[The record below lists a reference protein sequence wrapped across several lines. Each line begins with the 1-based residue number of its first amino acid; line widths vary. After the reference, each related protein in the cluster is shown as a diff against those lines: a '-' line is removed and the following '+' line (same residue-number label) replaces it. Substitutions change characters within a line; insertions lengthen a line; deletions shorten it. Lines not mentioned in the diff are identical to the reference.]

1 MQDITITALVQ
12 IALAVNLGALCAIG
26 TFLFMARITRFMR
39 SHSIVNHDTLEA
51 LGFERYAQATNA
63 PSLTFD
69 WPSAPEPV
77 QVPEEAIARPI
88 VVTRSGKPDM
98 RYKAN
103 HQFGMMAKE

>member
-1 MQDITITALVQ
+1 MQDITILGLVL
-12 IALAVNLGALCAIG
+12 IALAVNAGALCAIG
-26 TFLFMARITRFMR
+26 TFALTARLTRFIR

-51 LGFERYAQATNA
+51 LGFERYARAINA

-77 QVPEEAIARPI
+77 QAPEEAIARPI
-88 VVTRSGKPDM
+88 VVTRLGKPDM

-103 HQFGMMAKE
+103 QQFGRMARE